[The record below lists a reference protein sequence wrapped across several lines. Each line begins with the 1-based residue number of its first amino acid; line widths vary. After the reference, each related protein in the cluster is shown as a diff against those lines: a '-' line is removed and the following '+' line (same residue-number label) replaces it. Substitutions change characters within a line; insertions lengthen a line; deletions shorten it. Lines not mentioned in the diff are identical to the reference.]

1 MAARRTRRQPAVRR
15 AAAQC
20 PRLAVMPARELEALV
35 VLRDPAAVVERAAA
49 AAGEAADGAEM
60 NVPSLKAG
68 KS

>member
-1 MAARRTRRQPAVRR
+1 
-15 AAAQC
+15 
-20 PRLAVMPARELEALV
+20 MPARELEALV